1 MMLFFQV
8 NKKAAK
14 SLADPQECP
23 NLFEDWQVSL
33 ALEFKDAE
41 NRGIYPPVDTYC
53 GKKANLVVGNVLPLR
68 SIPEGAVVCNVKH
81 HVGDRGT
88 LARASGDYAVVINHN
103 PDNDTSRTVA
113 ISSMFSIS
121 ASRDLAGIGT
131 AMKKRGKTLV
141 IIVISNSLRWE

>member
-1 MMLFFQV
+1 MARSYLPSKVSERVSIWRNDLNKV

-103 PDNDTSRTVA
+103 PDNDTS
-113 ISSMFSIS
+113 SIFCF
-121 ASRDLAGIGT
+121 LC
-131 AMKKRGKTLV
+131 
-141 IIVISNSLRWE
+141 

>member
-1 MMLFFQV
+1 MARSYLPSKVSERVSIWRNELNKV

-103 PDNDTSRTVA
+103 PDNDTS
-113 ISSMFSIS
+113 SIFCF
-121 ASRDLAGIGT
+121 LC
-131 AMKKRGKTLV
+131 
-141 IIVISNSLRWE
+141 

>member
-1 MMLFFQV
+1 MDFVIFHYSGRIPEAALMARSYLPSKVSERVSIWRNELNKV

-103 PDNDTSRTVA
+103 PDNDTS
-113 ISSMFSIS
+113 SIFCF
-121 ASRDLAGIGT
+121 LC
-131 AMKKRGKTLV
+131 
-141 IIVISNSLRWE
+141 

>member
-1 MMLFFQV
+1 MARSYLPSKVSERVSIWRNDLNKV

-53 GKKANLVVGNVLPLR
+53 RKKANLVVGNVLPLR

-103 PDNDTSRTVA
+103 PDNDTS
-113 ISSMFSIS
+113 SIFCF
-121 ASRDLAGIGT
+121 LC
-131 AMKKRGKTLV
+131 
-141 IIVISNSLRWE
+141 

>member
-1 MMLFFQV
+1 MARSYLPSKVLERVSIWRNDLNKV
-8 NKKAAK
+8 NKKVAK

-23 NLFEDWQVSL
+23 ILFEDWQVSL

-88 LARASGDYAVVINHN
+88 LARSSGDYAVVINHN
-103 PDNDTSRTVA
+103 PDNDTS
-113 ISSMFSIS
+113 SIFCF
-121 ASRDLAGIGT
+121 LC
-131 AMKKRGKTLV
+131 
-141 IIVISNSLRWE
+141 